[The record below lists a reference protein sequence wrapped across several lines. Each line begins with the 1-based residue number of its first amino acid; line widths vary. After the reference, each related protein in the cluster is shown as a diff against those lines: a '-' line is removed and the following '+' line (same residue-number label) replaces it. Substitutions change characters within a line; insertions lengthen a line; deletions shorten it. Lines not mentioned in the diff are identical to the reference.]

1 MDVFSSVAL
10 KRIGFRLTVGI
21 MLFFLGLNSMT
32 KLN

>member
-10 KRIGFRLTVGI
+10 KRIGFSFTVGI
-21 MLFFLGLNSMT
+21 MLFSLGLHSMT